1 MKLSVKKQLV
11 ADCQYHLWRGT
22 APGVHTVSQC
32 CREGCE
38 NSARG
43 GSVCVACAEKDL
55 ATAVG
60 KELAREY
67 VVAIRNIRNIESL
80 LK

>member
-1 MKLSVKKQLV
+1 MKPSVKKQV
-11 ADCQYHLWRGT
+11 IADAQYHLWRCTSHGE
-22 APGVHTVSQC
+22 HTTSQC

-38 NSARG
+38 KPARG
-43 GSVCVACAEKDL
+43 GGACVPCAEKDL

-60 KELAREY
+60 EELAREY
-67 VVAIRNIRNIESL
+67 VVAIRNIRRIEKL

>member
-1 MKLSVKKQLV
+1 MTLSVKKQV
-11 ADCQYHLWRGT
+11 IADAQYHLWRGT
-22 APGVHTVSQC
+22 SHGEHTTSQC

-60 KELAREY
+60 KALAREY
-67 VVAIRNIRNIESL
+67 VLAIRNIRRIEKL